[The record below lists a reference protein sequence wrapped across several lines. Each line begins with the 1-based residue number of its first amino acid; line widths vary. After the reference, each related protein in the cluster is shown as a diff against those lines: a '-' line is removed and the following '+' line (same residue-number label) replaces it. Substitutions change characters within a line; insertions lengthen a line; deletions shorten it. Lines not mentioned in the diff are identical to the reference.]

1 MTEKPLILEMGMGA
15 DVHGH
20 DMTKAALRAVS
31 DAIRHSSLT
40 LFGNYKHPSEMRVE
54 VTIAVPFPDQ
64 VDTQAVADALP
75 YGTIE
80 VTVIEGGLHDRG
92 MGGKEDI
99 TLAVAGVKAFLDTE
113 GHGFR
118 LASIP

>member
-40 LFGNYKHPSEMRVE
+40 LFGSYKHPSEMRVE